1 MRPRVRFTAIMVG
14 MAKHRADTLAGAMP
28 APQDEVERRRALR
41 QHRAFASGLL
51 VLAAVIFI
59 ACSLWQSQGE
69 APGWVGYVRAAAEAG
84 MIGGIADWFAVTA
97 LFRHPLGIPIPH
109 TALLPKKKDQLG
121 TALSGFVGE
130 NFLNA
135 QLITEKVAGANIPQR
150 VGQWLAEPDNA
161 ALVSREAGKLTANA
175 VRAINPADAETLI
188 RTQIIDK
195 AAEPLWGPPAGRML
209 EQLIAD
215 GKTEPAVE
223 AVIGWART
231 KVYGMEETVVTLIDD
246 RMPGWAPK
254 FAKSLV
260 GERVYKEV
268 VEFIEDVDRDP
279 DHEARHALRRFI
291 SQLAE
296 DLQHDEVMIE
306 RVESLKAD
314 VMGSDAVQGA
324 AADVW
329 AAFSRNLIAAATDE
343 NSVLRVKAAELCITW
358 GTRIQEDPALRDE
371 LNHRLT
377 GVVSF
382 LADNYSGEVTAI
394 ISETVER
401 WDAEEASDKIELMVG
416 KDLQYIR
423 VNGTLV
429 GALVGLA
436 IYTVSQAL
444 F

>member
-1 MRPRVRFTAIMVG
+1 MGT
-14 MAKHRADTLAGAMP
+14 HSADTLPGAMP
-28 APQDEVERRRALR
+28 APQDEAKRRRALR
-41 QHRAFASGLL
+41 NHRAFASGLL
-51 VLAAVIFI
+51 VLAALIFL
-59 ACSLWQSQGE
+59 ACSYWQAQGT
-69 APGWVGYVRAAAEAG
+69 APGWVGYARAGAEAG

-121 TALSGFVGE
+121 TALSGFVGD

-135 QLITEKVAGANIPQR
+135 HLITEKVASANIPQR
-150 VGQWLAEPDNA
+150 VGGWLAQPENA

-175 VRAINPADAETLI
+175 VRAIDATEAEALI
-188 RTQIIDK
+188 RTQLIDK
-195 AAEPLWGPPAGRML
+195 AAEPLWGPPAGRIL
-209 EQLIAD
+209 SQLIED
-215 GKTEPAVE
+215 GKTEPVVD

-231 KVYGMEETVVTLIDD
+231 RIYGMEGTVVTLIDD
-246 RMPGWAPK
+246 RMPTWAPK

-260 GERVYKEV
+260 GERVYKEIV
-268 VEFIEDVDRDP
+268 SFIEDVDANP

-291 SQLAE
+291 AQLAE
-296 DLQHDEVMIE
+296 DLQHDEVMIA

-314 VMGSDAVQGA
+314 IMGSAAVQGA
-324 AADVW
+324 AADIW
-329 AAFSRNLIAAATDE
+329 AAFSRNLIAAASAED
-343 NSVLRVKAAELCITW
+343 SVLRTKAAELCLTW
-358 GTRIQEDPALRDE
+358 GTRIQEDPELRASLDR
-371 LNHRLT
+371 RLT
-377 GVVSF
+377 GIVSF
-382 LADNYSGEVTAI
+382 LADNYSGEVTSI

-429 GALVGLA
+429 GALVGVV
-436 IYTVSQAL
+436 IYTVSQVL

>member
-1 MRPRVRFTAIMVG
+1 MRPPARFAAIMVG
-14 MAKHRADTLAGAMP
+14 MGKHRVDTLAGAMP
-28 APQDEVERRRALR
+28 APQDEAERRRALQ

-51 VLAAVIFI
+51 VLAAVIFV
-59 ACSLWQSQGE
+59 ACSAWQSQGT

-175 VRAINPADAETLI
+175 VRAIDPADAEALI

-231 KVYGMEETVVTLIDD
+231 KVYGMEETVVTLIDE

-291 SQLAE
+291 SQLAD

-343 NSVLRVKAAELCITW
+343 NSALRIKAAELCVTW
-358 GTRIQEDPALRDE
+358 GARVQEDPTLRDE
-371 LNHRLT
+371 LNRRLT

-401 WDAEEASDKIELMVG
+401 WDADEASDKIELMVG

-429 GALVGLA
+429 GALAGLA